1 MPQDGAQHGEF
12 MARINIEDS
21 LFKDGRFTNL
31 CIKLGTRK
39 LAIGALVEAWM
50 LAQTYV
56 SPDNPKGLIPVEAW
70 AEHEIEDAIIEKK
83 LAKVIDQM
91 VVELCGAQESF
102 AWLVQKQMAAKKGGM
117 ANASRIEAE
126 REPIGS
132 TRKPKLADSIPLD
145 LTPTLPPP
153 LDPDPTVLLNFDFER
168 LYNLY
173 PRKEGKSLGFKKCSK
188 IKSQKDYQALEQAIR
203 IYAGKVAAEKTEI
216 QYIKQFSSFMTT
228 WRDWLEYKPT
238 KSVSTNKMISNRD
251 KDEMFARMAKT
262 DEQRGDGLTKA
273 AQDPKMKEIMDKLLG
288 KKIPSTPENKE

>member
-1 MPQDGAQHGEF
+1 
-12 MARINIEDS
+12 
-21 LFKDGRFTNL
+21 
-31 CIKLGTRK
+31 
-39 LAIGALVEAWM
+39 
-50 LAQTYV
+50 
-56 SPDNPKGLIPVEAW
+56 
-70 AEHEIEDAIIEKK
+70 
-83 LAKVIDQM
+83 
-91 VVELCGAQESF
+91 
-102 AWLVQKQMAAKKGGM
+102 
-117 ANASRIEAE
+117 
-126 REPIGS
+126 
-132 TRKPKLADSIPLD
+132 
-145 LTPTLPPP
+145 
-153 LDPDPTVLLNFDFER
+153 VLLNFDFER